1 MTKINWSR
9 TQKFRESEEKFEP
22 GTELRNGRIVAPK
35 RPDSLAA
42 RAAQAEKDW
51 LDQRAAKA
59 KKQRRRRRKGRQKP
73 SNAEM
78 HRLKQIRS
86 QLGYSE

>member
-9 TQKFRESEEKFEP
+9 TRKFREYEEKFEP